1 MKKTAAC
8 LAAIMTLLSLTA
20 CTDTAK
26 NNNLLTEN
34 NLSAAVDQE
43 TDNTNKVTEQNIT
56 DTTTNK
62 VETEFTSVLN
72 KESETA
78 NTPGDL
84 NVEPA
89 SSPALT
95 LNSSDYVLNANF
107 TPIFDDVQFMDV
119 PATGKVCSYE
129 ELQDFMN
136 SYEDISFVEYEIIS
150 QYSPEE
156 AFAKTGDEIFKY
168 STTLYQAHIYYD
180 YLHDTPVDIIVDL
193 AKAGMPDQQIENNP
207 PYAIGQKII
216 SALSGF
222 NSTSCVAIPELVY
235 YVYDVSGID
244 LAYHVGN
251 ENVSVKSAAFVNLDM
266 NLIENERSV
275 VTTTTNNPV
284 KFTQKSTVDDLAQ
297 FIKQDWQAR
306 GYKFFDVPNFDYNAQ
321 PKHSNNEDD
330 IKETKETTATEII
343 SRKYTPSADEQ
354 KKIQELLLESKEFFY
369 GYVDCKEIVKHKSS
383 NNFITTT
390 EIYDNGMLEG
400 ESYEKKWYEIVDGDI
415 MSLKDLNKKMENIL
429 TDTMID
435 NFQTIINYTYFEENG
450 KLYISEYSG
459 ESGSLMG
466 IDTTHITSIGEVDET
481 TIVLYMNAFGKGENW
496 DVDFDTSEDFTV
508 ILKRTE
514 SGFKI
519 DECSN
524 RARMF
529 ITWQYTTEGDIF

>member
-1 MKKTAAC
+1 MCTDLIDIIEDVIQKNLKIERSGFMKKTAAC

-26 NNNLLTEN
+26 NNDLLTEN

-43 TDNTNKVTEQNIT
+43 TDNTNKVTEQSIT
-56 DTTTNK
+56 DTTNK
-62 VETEFTSVLN
+62 VEAEFTSVLN

-107 TPIFDDVQFMDV
+107 TPIYDDVQFMDV

-150 QYSPEE
+150 QYTPEE

-180 YLHDTPVDIIVDL
+180 YLHDTPVDMIVDL
-193 AKAGMPDQQIENNP
+193 AKAGMPDQQFKDNP

-251 ENVSVKSAAFVNLDM
+251 ENVSVQSAAFVNLDM
-266 NLIENERSV
+266 DLIEDERSV

-284 KFTQKSTVDDLAQ
+284 KFTQKSTVDDLTQ
-297 FIKQDWQAR
+297 FIKQDWETR
-306 GYKFFDVPNFDYNAQ
+306 GYDFFDVPNFDYNAQ
-321 PKHSNNEDD
+321 PEHSGNED
-330 IKETKETTATEII
+330 EMVVE
-343 SRKYTPSADEQ
+343 
-354 KKIQELLLESKEFFY
+354 
-369 GYVDCKEIVKHKSS
+369 
-383 NNFITTT
+383 
-390 EIYDNGMLEG
+390 
-400 ESYEKKWYEIVDGDI
+400 
-415 MSLKDLNKKMENIL
+415 
-429 TDTMID
+429 
-435 NFQTIINYTYFEENG
+435 
-450 KLYISEYSG
+450 
-459 ESGSLMG
+459 
-466 IDTTHITSIGEVDET
+466 
-481 TIVLYMNAFGKGENW
+481 
-496 DVDFDTSEDFTV
+496 
-508 ILKRTE
+508 
-514 SGFKI
+514 
-519 DECSN
+519 
-524 RARMF
+524 
-529 ITWQYTTEGDIF
+529 